1 MNLSSKTS
9 TLQTYSMLVY
19 RKAVHPEFFGIAAR
33 KRVEHGECEFEG
45 WIFQGGHAG
54 RLQFGSLCV
63 CEVVI
68 DQANHLPDRGL
79 VTTMPC
85 AGERD
90 YEERFGDQVLY
101 MTTMQTETLSEHL
114 YLGTYKEMVAHGRD
128 SDSISTAWTDESG
141 RPNLSLLDIQR
152 YRDEIHM
159 QGYHLRSDCGLVLR
173 TQSMFQ
179 LLGDRP
185 NSESSLE
192 S

>member
-1 MNLSSKTS
+1 MNIGSKTTS
-9 TLQTYSMLVY
+9 LQTYSMLVY
-19 RKAVHPEFFGIAAR
+19 RKAVHPEFFGIAGR
-33 KRVEHGECEFEG
+33 RRLEHGPCEFEG
-45 WIFQGGHAG
+45 WIFRGGHAG
-54 RLQFGSLCV
+54 RLQVGPLCI

-68 DQANHLPDRGL
+68 DQSSHLPDRGL

-101 MTTMQTETLSEHL
+101 MTTIQTETLSEHL
-114 YLGTYKEMVAHGRD
+114 YLGTYKEMVAHGRE
-128 SDSISTAWTDESG
+128 SDSITAAWTDDSG

-173 TQSMFQ
+173 TQSMYQF
-179 LLGDRP
+179 LGDRKGFEP
-185 NSESSLE
+185 TEQA
-192 S
+192 